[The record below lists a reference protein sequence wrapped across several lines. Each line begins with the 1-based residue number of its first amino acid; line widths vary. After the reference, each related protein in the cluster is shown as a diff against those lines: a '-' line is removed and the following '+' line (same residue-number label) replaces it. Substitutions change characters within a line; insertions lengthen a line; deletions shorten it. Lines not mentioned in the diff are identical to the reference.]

1 MPVFTSDD
9 AEIAYEVVGEGAP
22 ILLIHGF
29 ASNAKVNWV
38 ETHWVDALVNDGRQ
52 VIMFDNRGHGHSE
65 KIYRTEAYGA
75 HIMAQ
80 DAFRLLK
87 HLGHS
92 QADVLGYSMGARISA
107 FLSIHHPEVV
117 RCAVFG
123 GLGEAMIIGVPGS
136 EDIALALEADHAS
149 DITDPSARA
158 FRLFGEAT
166 NSDLR
171 ALAACIRSSRVKI
184 SPDMLGQIQ
193 APVLVAVGE
202 TDTIAG
208 RPEPLAHVIPRG
220 EAMVIPGR
228 DHMRATGDKV
238 FKQGVLAFLAR
249 RP

>member
-9 AEIAYEVVGEGAP
+9 AEIAYEVIGEGAP

-29 ASNAKVNWV
+29 ASNAKVNWL
-38 ETHWVDALVNDGRQ
+38 ETLWVDELVNDGRQ
-52 VIMFDNRGHGHSE
+52 VIMFDNRGHGNSE

-75 HIMAQ
+75 HIMAE
-80 DAFRLLK
+80 DAFRLLE
-87 HLGHS
+87 HLGHG
-92 QADVLGYSMGARISA
+92 QADVMGYSMGARISA

-117 RCAVFG
+117 RSAVFG

-136 EDIALALEADHAS
+136 EDIALALEAENAS
-149 DITDPSARA
+149 DIADPSARA

-184 SPDMLGQIQ
+184 SAEMLGQIQ

-208 RPEPLAHVIPRG
+208 KPEPLAHVIPKG
-220 EAMVIPGR
+220 EALVIPGR

-238 FKQGVLAFLAR
+238 FKQGVFEFLAR